1 VSYTSEELVRQ
12 HLTDAVPRLER
23 MTDQPLVLGTDQYA
37 AFFSGPVE
45 EDTVRVKSLRGGD
58 PVRLTITLT
67 DGATIIAAAPLA
79 AGSVVVA
86 GDSSLGTV
94 YQENLDYVIDYPGA
108 SLYIKEGGSLTVGDS
123 VVVWCH
129 PFVLYAA
136 GSDYQLRAVSGEL
149 RRLPSGTISA
159 NETVYL
165 DYTPLSGTHDESL
178 VRAAVL
184 EANGLVAAEVDP
196 DGSFGADPV
205 LQAAA
210 TYVALAVICRSSA
223 AGALSTIGADRSAAA
238 WMNLAE
244 QYGREAEK
252 RLRSFRPPVTGPAAP
267 RRS

>member
-58 PVRLTITLT
+58 PVRLTIT
-67 DGATIIAAAPLA
+67 
-79 AGSVVVA
+79 
-86 GDSSLGTV
+86 
-94 YQENLDYVIDYPGA
+94 YPGA

-136 GSDYQLRAVSGEL
+136 GSDYQLRTASGEL

-159 NETVYL
+159 KETVYL